1 MELIYGTTQAWIG
14 LVNMPLFLLMLCIS
28 TDFST
33 EVEKPVRPQ
42 VVEIAVTT
50 LGLSDIVQTIGGEHV
65 KVIPLVPGAVDPH
78 KVTPRASMLLK
89 LSRADALASMG
100 LGYEHAYL
108 PALLEKV
115 GRKDFGRG
123 DGDVSQGGV
132 NHFVASDFI
141 GVALEIP
148 VKLDRG
154 TGVDVHPLGNS
165 HWNTN
170 PDLMR
175 KVAVGLR
182 DFLCLQQPQFK
193 EDFFKNWEAWD
204 KKAGEL
210 IAHWTKWLTPAKAQS
225 IVTYHR
231 SWSYFAQSFGLVLRG
246 EVEPKPGMPPTT
258 RHLIA
263 LSRTMTEHKVK
274 VILMEPWYSEGKLG
288 NLPSMTG
295 AKVVKVASVSGNS
308 GYLDWM
314 HTVVSSVAGAL
325 DIPEPMSGKF

>member
-1 MELIYGTTQAWIG
+1 MA
-14 LVNMPLFLLMLCIS
+14 LFLLMLCIS

-33 EVEKPVRPQ
+33 EVEKSVRPQ

-50 LGLSDIVQTIGGEHV
+50 LGLSDIVETIGGEHV

-115 GRKDFGRG
+115 GRKDLGRG

-154 TGVDVHPLGNS
+154 AGVDVHPLGNS

-170 PDLMR
+170 PHLMR

-246 EVEPKPGMPPTT
+246 EIEPKPGMPPTT
-258 RHLIA
+258 RHLSA

-325 DIPEPMSGKF
+325 DIPEPTIGKF

>member
-1 MELIYGTTQAWIG
+1 

-33 EVEKPVRPQ
+33 EVEKSVRPQ

-154 TGVDVHPLGNS
+154 AGV
-165 HWNTN
+165 
-170 PDLMR
+170 
-175 KVAVGLR
+175 

-204 KKAGEL
+204 KKADEL

-246 EVEPKPGMPPTT
+246 EIEPKPGMPPTT

-288 NLPSMTG
+288 NLPTMTG

-325 DIPEPMSGKF
+325 DIPEPTIGKF

>member
-1 MELIYGTTQAWIG
+1 VELIYGTTQARTR
-14 LVNMPLFLLMLCIS
+14 LVNMNLFLLILCIP

-33 EVEKPVRPQ
+33 EVEKSVRPQ
-42 VVEIAVTT
+42 KVEIAVTT
-50 LGLSDIVQTIGGEHV
+50 LGLSDIVETIGGEHV

-154 TGVDVHPLGNS
+154 AGVDVHPLGNS

-170 PDLMR
+170 PHLMR

-210 IAHWTKWLTPAKAQS
+210 IAHWTKWLSPAKAQS

-263 LSRTMTEHKVK
+263 LSKTMTEHKVK

-288 NLPSMTG
+288 NLPTMTG

-314 HTVVSSVAGAL
+314 RTVVSSVAGAL

>member
-1 MELIYGTTQAWIG
+1 

-33 EVEKPVRPQ
+33 EVEKSVRPQ

-154 TGVDVHPLGNS
+154 AGVDVHPLGNS

-170 PDLMR
+170 PHLMR

-204 KKAGEL
+204 KKADKL
-210 IAHWTKWLTPAKAQS
+210 IAHWTLWLASAHKQG

-231 SWSYFAQSFGLVLRG
+231 SWSYFANCFGLVLRG

-258 RHLIA
+258 SHLVE
-263 LSRTMTEHKVK
+263 LGKFMVEHNVK

-288 NLPSMTG
+288 NLPTLTG
-295 AKVVKVASVSGNS
+295 AKVVKVASLADDS

-314 HTVVSSVAGAL
+314 QTVVASVAAAL
-325 DIPEPMSGKF
+325 AIPEPEEAKL